1 MSQVLREKMQLEEQV
16 HAQQTPLRS
25 LRQGERPR
33 EREQIGRRSDDDS
46 SKGDWEAAAQ
56 REKAGGGEAP
66 TPKEEQGAGGKGGQR
81 LGAAGQSGG
90 RILTWPLDEGH
101 CHFETQCQW

>member
-25 LRQGERPR
+25 LRQGEHPR

-56 REKAGGGEAP
+56 REKKQEGVRPRHPRKSRVREGRVVRGWVLLGSQV
-66 TPKEEQGAGGKGGQR
+66 EE
-81 LGAAGQSGG
+81 S
-90 RILTWPLDEGH
+90 
-101 CHFETQCQW
+101 